1 MRKNVFIVGVF
12 IMFFG
17 LIPNLFAQ
25 TKSTGEYIGFEKAVN
40 IALEH
45 ANLTEKETTR
55 LTAELDYDD
64 GIAEYEI
71 DFWKDNVEYEY
82 DVDAKTGEII
92 KFCQEKN
99 KNRYHSSKKNNW

>member
-1 MRKNVFIVGVF
+1 MRKNILIVGVI

-25 TKSTGEYIGFEKAVN
+25 SKSTGEYIGFEKAVN

-45 ANLTEKETTR
+45 ANLTEKDTTK

-71 DFWKDNVEYEY
+71 DFLKDNVEYEY
-82 DVDAKTGEII
+82 DIDAKTGEII

-99 KNRYHSSKKNNW
+99 KKSYHYSRKK